1 MINEQKANAWLSFM
15 ILLAIVFWAGMAAF
29 IGSILAEN
37 EQLRSDLTKAKVEA
51 GEWKQKHD
59 DLKKDIE
66 CLRSVNGALIRYS
79 EPKSINRAIK
89 HSPLPRMKGGK
100 Q

>member
-1 MINEQKANAWLSFM
+1 MRNEQKANEWLSFM
-15 ILLAIVFWAGMAAF
+15 ILFAIVFWAGMAAF
-29 IGSILAEN
+29 IGSIWAEN

-59 DLKKDIE
+59 ELNKEMK
-66 CLRSVNGALIRYS
+66 CLREANKALIRYS
-79 EPKSINRAIK
+79 TPKSINNAIK
-89 HSPLPRMKGGK
+89 HSPLPEMKGGK